1 MEANTPK
8 QLVIDKLLA
17 LNTKGD
23 KAITIESLTGNVEI
37 TKSKVQESLNQ
48 VSKHVK
54 FYEIGAYILLSIV
67 LVVSFIKALGISEFP
82 DLNKGGLLIISTATF
97 SLRTFEIKKKIEIHK
112 MRIMLLEILES
123 FNK

>member
-1 MEANTPK
+1 MEANTTK
-8 QLVIDKLLA
+8 QLVIDKLLS
-17 LNTKGD
+17 LNSKVD
-23 KAITIESLTGNVEI
+23 KAITIESLTGNLEI
-37 TKSKVQESLNQ
+37 TKSKVQDSLDQ
-48 VSKHVK
+48 VSKHIK

>member
-23 KAITIESLTGNVEI
+23 KAITIDSLNGNLEI
-37 TKSKVQESLNQ
+37 TKSKVQDSLDQ

-54 FYEIGAYILLSIV
+54 FYDMEFDNPESSVIRTLSEV
-67 LVVSFIKALGISEFP
+67 RGFTGIPFFC
-82 DLNKGGLLIISTATF
+82 GGLAAAD
-97 SLRTFEIKKKIEIHK
+97 
-112 MRIMLLEILES
+112 
-123 FNK
+123 